1 MHDAHTT
8 ASPRVRILFV
18 DDEAMIL
25 TAIERQLRKERSRWE
40 MVFVVGGQRALDEI
54 QRSCFTVVVS
64 DFRMPQIDGV
74 AVLNQARASCPM
86 TVQIML
92 SGDAEAPAMSRA
104 VPDLHRLIR
113 KPCDGVTLR
122 QAIEHAIGHAI
133 DAASSYG

>member
-1 MHDAHTT
+1 MHDAQTT
-8 ASPRVRILFV
+8 ASQKVRILFV

-25 TAIERQLRKERSRWE
+25 TAIERQLRKDRSRWE
-40 MVFVVGGQRALDEI
+40 MVFAVGGQRALDEI

-74 AVLNQARASCPM
+74 AVLNQARASCPT

-122 QAIEHAIGHAI
+122 QAIEHAIDHAI
-133 DAASSYG
+133 DAAGTCG